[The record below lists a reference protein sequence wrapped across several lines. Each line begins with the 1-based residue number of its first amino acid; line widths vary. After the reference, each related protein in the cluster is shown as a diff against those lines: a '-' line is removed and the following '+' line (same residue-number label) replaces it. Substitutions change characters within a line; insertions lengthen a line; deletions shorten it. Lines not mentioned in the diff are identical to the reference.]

1 MVSDFDGTVGEVLRL
16 GWMGHFA
23 VGRSLL
29 VALLEHV
36 PSSSGGRALCRAL
49 LALVC
54 AALDDFDA
62 ARRFARQAIHDSAR
76 PPAWTPAEELRRLRL
91 ARALAVNASQLVGDV
106 VRGRRAGHAGF
117 VAGDTESQWLMN
129 AGLTASWAD
138 APSTV
143 QRYAKFVAAVHTLAA
158 QRARSGPLTPAEAEI
173 LKLAAEG
180 HSSVAIA
187 ARTGRSKHT
196 VRTHLRNA
204 YAKLQ
209 AHGKHEALA
218 RARALGLL
226 AD

>member
-23 VGRSLL
+23 VGRSMLA
-29 VALLEHV
+29 ALLEQV
-36 PSSSGGRALCRAL
+36 PSTAGQRALCRAL

-54 AALDDFDA
+54 AALGDAGA

-76 PPAWTPAEELRRLRL
+76 PPAQTPAEELRRLRL

-106 VRGRRAGHAGF
+106 VRGRRAGHARF
-117 VAGDTESQWLMN
+117 VAGDAESQSLMK
-129 AGLTASWAD
+129 AGPISSWAD
-138 APSTV
+138 APTTV
-143 QRYAKFVAAVHTLAA
+143 QRYAKFVAAVHALAA
-158 QRARSGPLTPAEAEI
+158 QRARSGPLTAAESEI

-209 AHGKHEALA
+209 AHDRSDALA

-226 AD
+226 AN